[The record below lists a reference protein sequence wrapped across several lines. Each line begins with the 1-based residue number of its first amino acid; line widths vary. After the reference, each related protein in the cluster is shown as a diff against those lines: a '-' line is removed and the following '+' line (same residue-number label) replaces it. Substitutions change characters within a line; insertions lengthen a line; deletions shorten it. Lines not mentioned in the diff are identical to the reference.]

1 MTYTVEIGA
10 APINEEC
17 AQLGQTEDFE
27 TINRL
32 EVRLYRA
39 ALLAK
44 YGVPPEGVTLRA
56 KANAHDFGT
65 YRELV
70 VQIDDAAKDDPA
82 AADYLS
88 QVEDGLF
95 SWLCAGFAPP
105 ITYGPGRSADFG
117 GRTFDDIVRGAMLTT
132 RPRPDGSFFPSD
144 NETLH
149 RNLRAAFP
157 DLVPDCLK
165 DAAPRYVVVE
175 NAGYVGERDVHEE
188 TERAAAEDWM
198 TQTYTAAEV
207 ETLHVAVAYDH
218 AGHRTYELL

>member
-17 AQLGQTEDFE
+17 AQLGQTNDFE
-27 TINRL
+27 AINRL

-39 ALLAK
+39 AIIAR

-70 VQIDDAAKDDPA
+70 AEVSDAVKDDPA
-82 AADYLS
+82 VAEYIA

-105 ITYGPGRSADFG
+105 VRYKPGCIADSE
-117 GRTFDDIVRGAMLTT
+117 GRTFDQIVAGAMMTT
-132 RPRPDGSFFPSD
+132 RPKPDGSFFPPD
-144 NETLH
+144 NKTLH
-149 RNLRAAFP
+149 DNLCAGFLE
-157 DLVPDCLK
+157 LVPDCLK
-165 DAAPRYVVVE
+165 ASASRYVVVE
-175 NAGYVGERDVHEE
+175 NAGYDGERDVHDTSER
-188 TERAAAEDWM
+188 ERAESWM
-198 TQTYTAAEV
+198 RQTYTPDEIQ
-207 ETLHVAVAYDH
+207 ELHVAVAHDT
-218 AGHRTYELL
+218 GNHRSYELL

>member
-17 AQLGQTEDFE
+17 AQLGQTDDFA

-39 ALLAK
+39 AIIAR

-70 VQIDDAAKDDPA
+70 AEISDAAKDDPV
-82 AADYLS
+82 AADYLTR
-88 QVEDGLF
+88 VEDGLS
-95 SWLCAGFAPP
+95 SWLSAGFAPP
-105 ITYGPGRSADFG
+105 IVYGPGRTADLA
-117 GRTFDDIVRGAMLTT
+117 GRTYEDIVRGAMMTT
-132 RPRPDGSFFPSD
+132 RPGPDGSFFPPD

-149 RNLRAAFP
+149 HNLRAGFP
-157 DLVPDCLK
+157 DLVPDGLE
-165 DAAPRYVVVE
+165 AAASRYVVVE
-175 NAGYVGERDVHEE
+175 NAGYVGERDVHQDAD
-188 TERAAAEDWM
+188 RQAAETWM
-198 TQTYTAAEV
+198 ERTYTAAEIQ
-207 ETLHVAVAYDH
+207 TLHVAVAHDH

>member
-10 APINEEC
+10 APINEDC

-27 TINRL
+27 AINRL

-39 ALLAK
+39 AIIAR

-70 VQIDDAAKDDPA
+70 AEIDDSAKNDPA
-82 AADYLS
+82 AADYLT

-95 SWLCAGFAPP
+95 SWLSAGFAPP
-105 ITYGPGRSADFG
+105 IIYGPGRSADLG
-117 GRTFDDIVRGAMLTT
+117 GRTFDDIIRGAMMTT
-132 RPRPDGSFFPSD
+132 RPQPDGTFFPHD

-149 RNLRAAFP
+149 ANLRAGFP
-157 DLVPDCLK
+157 DLVPECLT
-165 DAAPRYVVVE
+165 ATASRYVVVE
-175 NAGYVGERDVHEE
+175 NAGYVGERDVHEDPD
-188 TERAAAEDWM
+188 RDAAERWM
-198 TQTYTAAEV
+198 VQTYTTAEIQA
-207 ETLHVAVAYDH
+207 LHVAVAYDH
-218 AGHRTYELL
+218 AGRRTYELL